1 MANIIRLND
10 LQLVLLSSAAARDNG
25 SLIPLPQNC
34 AQDRA
39 RIGKAVSALLR
50 RGLVEELPVIDLGLA
65 WREQDQDPIG
75 LFITGAGRAAIGA
88 EPERDVR
95 GDSGDALA
103 KVAAAGGFALQV
115 DSDPPELAEAEA
127 PAPAPEAPRIGSKI
141 ATVVALLEREQGA
154 TLAELVEVT
163 GWLPHTTRAALT
175 GLRKKG
181 RAIAKT
187 KRGDATCY
195 RIEAEVAA

>member
-1 MANIIRLND
+1 MICS
-10 LQLVLLSSAAARDNG
+10 LVLLSSAAARDNG

-95 GDSGDALA
+95 GDDRRCARS
-103 KVAAAGGFALQV
+103 KVAEAGGTFALQV
-115 DSDPPELAEAEA
+115 DSLP
-127 PAPAPEAPRIGSKI
+127 GSRRNWP
-141 ATVVALLEREQGA
+141 TSQ
-154 TLAELVEVT
+154 
-163 GWLPHTTRAALT
+163 
-175 GLRKKG
+175 
-181 RAIAKT
+181 
-187 KRGDATCY
+187 
-195 RIEAEVAA
+195 